1 MVQTQEQPQKHSAHM
16 SDAEPR
22 PEVDKIVTKERLLG
36 TERRWRRFGAV
47 TPAGKSLKAD
57 GTPDYGIFGPG
68 SIVWEVLL
76 HPATIVFETIAQT
89 TLQLQY
95 KPIAAGIRDNDPTS
109 HKGRDGTLT
118 IFDGFE
124 RLQRNSGMHAPMWF
138 GDTPTATR
146 MADFLHKIHGH
157 VHGDIID
164 VSTPELGGYAASEP
178 RDAMWA
184 AITELHPILW
194 MYERFAYHGDDAPRP
209 LTDEQ
214 RDQYVREMGAYLRLV
229 GAVEEEIPST
239 MAELDALYEK
249 YSDFFEHSDTI
260 DVLPDTGDDVQ
271 EILNR
276 TLKENWHPSQQLA
289 VDVLR
294 EVYIPF
300 KGPIQATFPEALQ
313 IRAGLD
319 EGQRSDA
326 ARALEDSQD
335 LVHQLQQPDNEA
347 RIMRMMWGPDG
358 VTLIESARE
367 LHQRALRASEQ
378 QNSTGTTSP

>member
-1 MVQTQEQPQKHSAHM
+1 MVQTQEQAQKLSAHM
-16 SDAEPR
+16 SDAESQR
-22 PEVDKIVTKERLLG
+22 EVDKIVTEERLLG
-36 TERRWRRFGAV
+36 TERRWRRFDEV

-68 SIVWEVLL
+68 SIVWGVLL

-146 MADFLHKIHGH
+146 MAEFLHKIHGH

-194 MYERFAYHGDDAPRP
+194 MYERFAYHIGGGPRR

-229 GAVEEEIPST
+229 GAIEEEIPST

-249 YSDFFEHSDTI
+249 HSDFFVHSETI
-260 DVLPDTGDDVQ
+260 NILPETGENIQ
-271 EILNR
+271 EILNQ
-276 TLKENWHPSQQLA
+276 TLRQNWHPSQQLA
-289 VDVLR
+289 VDVLH
-294 EVYIPF
+294 EVYTRF
-300 KGPIQATFPEALQ
+300 QDPIRATFPESLQ
-313 IRAGLD
+313 IRIGLD
-319 EGQRSDA
+319 QAQRA
-326 ARALEDSQD
+326 KVAQALEESQD
-335 LVHQLQQPDNEA
+335 LIRELQQPENE
-347 RIMRMMWGPDG
+347 RRLMRMMWGPDG

-367 LHQRALRASEQ
+367 LHQKALREREQ
-378 QNSTGTTSP
+378 RNSVNSTTS

>member
-1 MVQTQEQPQKHSAHM
+1 MVQTQEQAQKLSAHM
-16 SDAEPR
+16 SDAESR
-22 PEVDKIVTKERLLG
+22 REVDKIVTEERLLG
-36 TERRWRRFGAV
+36 TERRWRRFGEV

-118 IFDGFE
+118 IFDGFD

-146 MADFLHKIHGH
+146 MAGFLHKIHGH
-157 VHGDIID
+157 VNGAIID
-164 VSTPELGGYAASEP
+164 IGTPELGGYAASEP

-194 MYERFAYHGDDAPRP
+194 MYERFAYHGEDGPRR

-229 GAVEEEIPST
+229 GAIEEEIPST

-249 YSDFFEHSDTI
+249 HSDFFVHSETI
-260 DVLPDTGDDVQ
+260 NILPETGENMQ
-271 EILNR
+271 EILKQ
-276 TLKENWHPSQQLA
+276 TLRQNWHPSQQLA

-294 EVYIPF
+294 EVYTPF
-300 KGPIQATFPEALQ
+300 EDPIRATFPVALQ
-313 IRAGLD
+313 IKAGMD
-319 EGQRSDA
+319 EGRRADA
-326 ARALEDSQD
+326 ARSLEDAQS
-335 LVHQLQQPDNEA
+335 LIRELQQPDNER

-358 VTLIESARE
+358 LTLIESARE
-367 LHQRALRASEQ
+367 LHQRALRASGQ
-378 QNSTGTTSP
+378 QNSVGTTSP